1 MAKKYTTKQGST
13 GFIATVCTSL
23 GSPTDFKI
31 VVPHNSPKEC
41 SIGSLGFTV
50 RQHANGKH
58 YAYAKGDIPK
68 SWFINLNE
76 A

>member
-1 MAKKYTTKQGST
+1 MKRKYTTKLLPR

-23 GSPTDFKI
+23 GSPTDSKI
-31 VVPHNSPKEC
+31 VVPYNSPKEVC
-41 SIGSLGFTV
+41 IGSLGFTV
-50 RQHANGKH
+50 RQHANGKG